1 MPVMPDARVPLGAL
15 GGEGGGRSGGPLQ
28 TLGALMQIKEK
39 QQEFRQREKE
49 AQLKQRELED
59 DDAIRSALQ
68 QYDRPEDAVVHL
80 FKDGRSTAGAKVA
93 QDIYHE
99 RTARLQAD
107 DAQLKNNATRME
119 QIGQILHT
127 VKDNATLQLARPNL
141 VKLGEPMVGQTVN
154 DLIPTEYGD
163 GTQVKTLLDMTTS
176 RALQIQ
182 QEQLRKQNLMKA
194 HELGFTSTKDM
205 AAAMNDP
212 DFKLSEGAMPWSQQA
227 MQSQAIYQEDLARQ
241 LSIAPNKT
249 VYDNTIKQAYSDGYP
264 EPVIK
269 KFPPWHPDA
278 NERSR
283 LLGLT
288 MQQRTNAENAEAR
301 IAQAERARDLA
312 EAREARIAAGG
323 GPQSRP
329 TTPAHLEV
337 VEDKRKT
344 DDKETEKWAQDAW
357 ERDNPTGTR
366 EKDAKGKTIP
376 KYFDYNTLSD
386 ASKKEYV
393 KQRLETENTYRARH
407 DKLPSIRE
415 AAIAAARRGDA
426 AGLAKLREVV
436 RKVTNNLATLEDIVK

>member
-1 MPVMPDARVPLGAL
+1 MPDPRVALGAVTS
-15 GGEGGGRSGGPLQ
+15 GGEGGRSAGPLA

-39 QQEFRQREKE
+39 QQEYRQREKE

-68 QYDRPEDAVVHL
+68 EYDRPEDAVVHL
-80 FKDGRSTAGAKVA
+80 FKNGRSTAGAKVA

-119 QIGQILHT
+119 QINQVLGSVT
-127 VKDNATLQLARPNL
+127 DDATLQQARPNL
-141 VKLGEPMVGQTVN
+141 VKLGEPLYGPGVN
-154 DLIPTEYGD
+154 DYIPTTYGD
-163 GTQVKTLLDMTTS
+163 GAQVKALLKATTS
-176 RALQIQ
+176 RTLQIQ
-182 QEQLRKQNLMKA
+182 QEQLRKANLMKA

-212 DFKLSEGAMPWSQQA
+212 DFKLSEGAMPWSQA
-227 MQSQAIYQEDLARQ
+227 ALQSQAIYQEDLSRQ
-241 LSIAPNKT
+241 LSIAPNKK
-249 VYDNTIKQAYSDGYP
+249 VYDDTIKQAYSDGYP
-264 EPVIK
+264 EAVIK

-288 MQQRTNAENAEAR
+288 TQQRATNENAEAR

-323 GPQSRP
+323 GPESRP
-329 TTPAHLEV
+329 VTVAHLET

-344 DDKETEKWAQDAW
+344 DDKETEKWAQEAW
-357 ERDNPTGTR
+357 ERDHPMGSR
-366 EKDAKGKTIP
+366 KKDAAGKPITE
-376 KYFDYNTLSD
+376 YFDYNTLSD

-393 KQRLETENTYRARH
+393 RQRLETEDTYRKRH
-407 DKLPSIRE
+407 DKLPPLRE